1 MPLQRPRRIF
11 SSDQRGIGRGGAM
24 QRTVLAG
31 LVGAVL
37 GAGIVMLA
45 LPAALFGRVP
55 ALSGTIAAEPADVA
69 VIDGQTIRLHTTV
82 IRLLGIGAPPRGLR
96 CEQAA
101 PGYDCGAAA
110 STALAA
116 LVRGQPVTCHLNGR
130 DARGFALGRC
140 EARGVD
146 LNQALIAAGWARAR
160 ADAAAGAMPPAF
172 ALAEQQARAAGRG
185 LWRGGGDPEF

>member
-1 MPLQRPRRIF
+1 MR
-11 SSDQRGIGRGGAM
+11 A
-24 QRTVLAG
+24 TVLAG

-37 GAGIVMLA
+37 GGAVVMMA
-45 LPAALFGRVP
+45 MPAALFGRVP
-55 ALSGTIAAEPADVA
+55 ALSGTISAEPADVA
-69 VIDGQTIRLHTTV
+69 VIDGQTLRIHDAV
-82 IRLLGIGAPPRGLR
+82 IRLLGIAAPPRGLR
-96 CEQAA
+96 CETAA

-110 STALAA
+110 GMALAG

-146 LNQALIAAGWARAR
+146 LNQALVAAGWARAR

-172 ALAEQQARAAGRG
+172 AVAEQRARAAERG
-185 LWRGGGDPEF
+185 LWRGGADPGF